1 MKRRDFSQ
9 HLIKSVT
16 SYALFDSL
24 FLTEAFSYQVKP
36 IIEHWALDLESY
48 CKDLR
53 KAGISPSEWQ
63 NKIEALYQK
72 IELEE
77 LLRFIKFE
85 ELIKGFEYPDLGVA
99 TRYVKFPK
107 LEGLPSRTAFTKKIF
122 GMKKGRAIIPHGHA
136 NMSSAHLI
144 LKGEMQLRNYNNH
157 GQEENHMIIS
167 PSSDQHIKRG
177 DCSTISDER
186 DNVHWFVAN
195 TDQAFTFDVI
205 MLDLNGKQY
214 DIYNLDMYEKEELG
228 NGKMRVPILEVET
241 ALKKYGKESHH

>member
-1 MKRRDFSQ
+1 MKRREFNQ
-9 HLIKSVT
+9 TLIKSIS

-24 FLTEAFSYQVKP
+24 IHSEAFSFKIKP
-36 IIEHWALDLESY
+36 IIDHWALEVESY

-63 NKIEALYQK
+63 DKIELLYK
-72 IELEE
+72 RVELEE
-77 LLRFIKFE
+77 LLKYIKFE

-107 LEGLPSRTAFTKKIF
+107 MEGLPARTSFTKKIF

-157 GQEENHMIIS
+157 GQEDRHMFIS
-167 PSSDQHIKRG
+167 PSSDRLIKRG
-177 DCSTISDER
+177 DASTISDER
-186 DNVHWFVAN
+186 DNVHWFVAH

-214 DIYNLDMYEKEELG
+214 DIYNLDMYEKEELSDG
-228 NGKMRVPILEVET
+228 RMRVPILDVET